1 MSATLLVV
9 FGLLGLVVGGEL
21 LVRGA
26 VSAAKSF
33 GISPMV
39 IGLTLVGFGTSTPEL
54 VTSLQA
60 ALSVGVTMR
69 LGLFTSDSHPASKRL
84 LRSPFRPV

>member
-1 MSATLLVV
+1 MTA
-9 FGLLGLVVGGEL
+9 LGLIVVGLAGLIIGGEL

-26 VSAAKSF
+26 VSAASSF
-33 GISPMV
+33 KISPMV

-60 ALSVGVTMR
+60 ALSGSSGICDR
-69 LGLFTSDSHPASKRL
+69 QRGR
-84 LRSPFRPV
+84 